1 MVVGQITVEL
11 QMPNLWTTEPCMH
24 PNTSS
29 DGKSRYP
36 HLLGTPDA
44 KISHPLTTSLL
55 LFGSAA
61 DLRAT
66 TALASLLTWQ
76 KEVLASMKI
85 ELHPPLVGGGPLVLS
100 LPFTPLLV
108 LCLSGI
114 YSPPGSSLWWNNPT
128 PRWFSY
134 SSRETDQRFSL
145 AHDPTW
151 LISLSFPGG
160 HRNYLRNARKY
171 ELTWWNS
178 VLEFVEVKRQS
189 EFFSTVSLRDHFHT
203 IKCTHYTFYGIEIHN
218 FYNHDF
224 YNLWFLINLSN

>member
-1 MVVGQITVEL
+1 
-11 QMPNLWTTEPCMH
+11 MH
-24 PNTSS
+24 APQHQQWWEIQVSS
-29 DGKSRYP
+29 SSWDTWRKDF
-36 HLLGTPDA
+36 TPTDD
-44 KISHPLTTSLL
+44 IPTSLW
-55 LFGSAA
+55 FCCWSTGHYGVG
-61 DLRAT
+61 
-66 TALASLLTWQ
+66 LLTWQ

-100 LPFTPLLV
+100 LPFAPLLV